1 MALRQL
7 QPSAE
12 CRQPDSQRPALDT
25 SSATQNGVE
34 GRTACNPRQP
44 VQQPDYDRKR
54 EQAESGIAVGSPSL
68 DDVPRV
74 LHTSNLLA
82 KQSLVCDRRYRSR
95 VPTRKCLEADGF

>member
-1 MALRQL
+1 M
-7 QPSAE
+7 
-12 CRQPDSQRPALDT
+12 
-25 SSATQNGVE
+25 E

-68 DDVPRV
+68 DDVPGV

-82 KQSLVCDRRYRSR
+82 KQSVVCDRRYI
-95 VPTRKCLEADGF
+95 TRAKPQCLERMVAESSAQPRKPMFSET